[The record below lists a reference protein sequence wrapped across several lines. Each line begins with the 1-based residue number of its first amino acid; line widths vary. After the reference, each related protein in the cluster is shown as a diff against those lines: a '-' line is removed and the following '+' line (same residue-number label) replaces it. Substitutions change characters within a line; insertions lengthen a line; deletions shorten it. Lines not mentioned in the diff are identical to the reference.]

1 MSEEEEQHSWKE
13 SDDVFSQM
21 DADGDG
27 VITRDEFEAAQK
39 NGPTLTG
46 DVAFFQEEDEGP
58 ETPDDRPKEMMN
70 KNLQFFLGVLVYPI
84 VVLIVAFVLS
94 EMAWGISGTGD
105 VAGLVHMTVM
115 GVGVVGGTVLGF
127 TTGHHSF
134 AWGPSLN
141 HCNSNVDFCTIV
153 WILYD
158 NNHERRWSINLN
170 LN

>member
-1 MSEEEEQHSWKE
+1 MIDEDLEGGEEIHEV
-13 SDDVFSQM
+13 SDNS
-21 DADGDG
+21 
-27 VITRDEFEAAQK
+27 
-39 NGPTLTG
+39 PTLTG
-46 DVAFFQEEDEGP
+46 DVAYLQDQP
-58 ETPDDRPKEMMN
+58 EISQNPPELQKRMMN

-134 AWGPSLN
+134 AWGVLASIIVIPMLIFALLFG
-141 HCNSNVDFCTIV
+141 FCMLVI
-153 WILYD
+153 
-158 NNHERRWSINLN
+158 SSGGF
-170 LN
+170 

>member
-1 MSEEEEQHSWKE
+1 MSEDEEQHSWKE

-134 AWGPSLN
+134 AWGVLASIIVIPMLIFALLFG
-141 HCNSNVDFCTIV
+141 FCMLVI
-153 WILYD
+153 
-158 NNHERRWSINLN
+158 SSGGF
-170 LN
+170 